1 MNVSKEF
8 DCILH
13 DIISAKPPPCG
24 FSFKMVTCL
33 NSYLGW
39 IDNVV
44 TIFLQILP
52 DVLQGPFLGLIRTI

>member
-13 DIISAKPPPCG
+13 DIISAKPPRCG

-33 NSYLGW
+33 NSYLG
-39 IDNVV
+39 
-44 TIFLQILP
+44 
-52 DVLQGPFLGLIRTI
+52 